1 MRSCSWSVLVQE
13 TAPVGHAGA
22 PGLLDQLDAEDSEH
36 TDVAVSH
43 ESGATLQGSSSTGS
57 PTATRPGSTVE
68 P

>member
-1 MRSCSWSVLVQE
+1 MDAIVTV
-13 TAPVGHAGA
+13 
-22 PGLLDQLDAEDSEH
+22 LDQLDAEGSEH

-43 ESGATLQGSSSTGS
+43 ENGATLQGSSSTGS